1 LVAGFDINF
10 GEVFQ
15 QAANLGADILV
26 WPSAMQTPDPF
37 TYGYARLHQY
47 HLIAVGHPGDVVDK
61 TGAENSLSFS
71 LLNFPYEKRDHLHK
85 TGSGQTDCSMHKGN
99 SNELMRFVSR
109 RRAAR
114 HEQRHR

>member
-1 LVAGFDINF
+1 MNCNCLPLHSSGSLVAGFDINF

-71 LLNFPYEKRDHLHK
+71 LLNFPYEKRDHLH
-85 TGSGQTDCSMHKGN
+85 TRQARDRQTAC
-99 SNELMRFVSR
+99 
-109 RRAAR
+109 
-114 HEQRHR
+114 